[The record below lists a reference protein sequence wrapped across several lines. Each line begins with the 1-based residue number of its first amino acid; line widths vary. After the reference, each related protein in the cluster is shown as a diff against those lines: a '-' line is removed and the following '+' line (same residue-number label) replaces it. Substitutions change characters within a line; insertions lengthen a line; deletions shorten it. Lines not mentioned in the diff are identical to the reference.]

1 MPSRL
6 PLEKVSKPVASAVVP
21 LLVKLVSTPEAIAS
35 GSVQRKR
42 KRLDSDLDVSRVP
55 SFLLEADQ
63 FGPDVPEE
71 LAMPIISSGE
81 VMRYFC
87 SAIRKVGLLVEPG
100 FQVNFRHVVIVAPR
114 TKRGSIF
121 GVGLGSL

>member
-1 MPSRL
+1 MKEEGKIAAGCNESDCQLVGERGHNCR
-6 PLEKVSKPVASAVVP
+6 PLFVAGP
-21 LLVKLVSTPEAIAS
+21 H
-35 GSVQRKR
+35 GS
-42 KRLDSDLDVSRVP
+42 
-55 SFLLEADQ
+55 
-63 FGPDVPEE
+63 
-71 LAMPIISSGE
+71 IISSGE